1 MQSSTFTRSGRACLV
16 ALSLI
21 LCNSSPAT
29 PLVAANGQ
37 QDFDWEFGTWKTE
50 LQRLK
55 KPLSGSQEWVEYSGT
70 SVVKP
75 VLDGRANLVELRV
88 SGPGGRIEG
97 VSVRLFN
104 PQARQWSLNWASAG
118 NGALTR
124 PVHGEFRGGRG
135 EFFGEEEL
143 DGRIVLV
150 RFTISKTGNDT
161 ARFEQSYSDDQ
172 GRTWETN
179 WIAIDTRVT
188 EATPR

>member
-1 MQSSTFTRSGRACLV
+1 MQSKTFTRTGRACLL

-21 LCNSSPAT
+21 LCTSSPAT
-29 PLVAANGQ
+29 PLAAAKDQ

-118 NGALTR
+118 NGTLTR

-161 ARFEQSYSDDQ
+161 ARFEQSS
-172 GRTWETN
+172 RT
-179 WIAIDTRVT
+179 TRGAPGKPIGSPPT
-188 EATPR
+188 RE